1 MMVMASPLHRAPGWP
16 QRLAE
21 LICARLARPF
31 EWGPND
37 CAAFGADAAAALT
50 CADPLAE
57 LRGHRLNARQA
68 VRRARAIGGVPAAIE
83 RAGFKPIAPAL
94 AQRGDLVQIC
104 QGAQGRHPVL
114 AVCNG
119 DHALAPGPRGLENAP
134 MARAVAAWRV

>member
-1 MMVMASPLHRAPGWP
+1 MIARPPGWP
-16 QRLAE
+16 QRLAD
-21 LICARLARPF
+21 LIVTRLHEPF
-31 EWGPND
+31 AWGTND
-37 CAAFGADAAAALT
+37 CASFAADAVAAVLCRDA
-50 CADPLAE
+50 LAE
-57 LRGHRLNARQA
+57 LRGQRANELQA
-68 VRRARAIGGVPAAIE
+68 LRRARAIGGVPAAIE

-104 QGAQGRHPVL
+104 QGAHGRHPVL